1 MVARQFQL
9 KTTDC
14 GPERGH
20 IALYDITEGRP
31 AHCIIQYSNLC
42 TSEPPVRAKKFK
54 FNALLVFLSKLQHAH
69 THTRYTP
76 SLLSESEVIGT
87 PEVLGLCM

>member
-42 TSEPPVRAKKFK
+42 SSEPPVRARKFK
-54 FNALLVFLSKLQHAH
+54 FNALLVFSVFIQTTTRTH
-69 THTRYTP
+69 THTLHVEP
-76 SLLSESEVIGT
+76 SVGI
-87 PEVLGLCM
+87 